1 MNRRDVIKRTAVL
14 MGGIVSAPTIMA
26 IMKGCKA
33 KPTVDWKPAFFTEDQ
48 AITITEIAEIII
60 PATDTPGAKDVG
72 VPAFIEE
79 MIQKVYGQEDRDR
92 FMTGLQSFMQDAEA
106 KYDDAFID
114 LEAAEQ
120 LEFVKQVHDAAIQE
134 NTQKRPFILIV
145 KELTLTGFFT
155 SQPGATEVLQYEAIP
170 GRYFGCK
177 PLSEVGGK
185 TWAT

>member
-33 KPTVDWKPAFFTEDQ
+33 KPTVDWKPAFFTQEQ
-48 AITITEIAEIII
+48 AVTVTQVAEIIL

-92 FMTGLQSFMQDAEA
+92 FMTGLQSFTQEAEA

-114 LEAAEQ
+114 LEAAQ
-120 LEFVKQVHDAAIQE
+120 QMEFVKQVHDVALQE
-134 NTQKRPFILIV
+134 NAPKRPFILMV
-145 KELTLTGFFT
+145 KELTVVGFFT
-155 SQPGATEVLQYEAIP
+155 SEPGATQVLQYEAIP

-177 PLSEVGGK
+177 SLNEVGGK